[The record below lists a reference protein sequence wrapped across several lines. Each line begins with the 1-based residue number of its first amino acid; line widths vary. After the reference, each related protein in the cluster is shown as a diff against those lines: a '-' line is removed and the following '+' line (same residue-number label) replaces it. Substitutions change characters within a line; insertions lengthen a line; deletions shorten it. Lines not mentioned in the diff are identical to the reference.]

1 MKKLT
6 DIVWPLI
13 REMFLEE
20 IQKWVATERN
30 HK

>member
-13 REMFLEE
+13 REMYLDEIKKLE
-20 IQKWVATERN
+20 IYTKG
-30 HK
+30 